1 MSPAAD
7 ALQSSLSGSSATRV
21 SRPTP
26 LACPG
31 ACAPGR
37 SDACAADRP
46 AHVAMADRSAAARV
60 GAGVVADAEV
70 LRAVPTPG
78 REGSATGSRVCDSR
92 GTLHRAVGS
101 RWWRWLPVGSCHAAM
116 QEFPVWGTGGPRNRA
131 QPRPPLR
138 DRTGRGRYS
147 CVSHRS
153 SRQPPASWC
162 CGRPPAHQPR
172 MPLRGRAAPGGDR
185 RPADRRPGPRAA
197 GRGIRHAAAARRAGV
212 GQRATGNRPAAP
224 DRAVPAA
231 GSSSRPGR
239 CSGRH
244 HR

>member
-60 GAGVVADAEV
+60 GAGVVADAGV

-78 REGSATGSRVCDSR
+78 REGPLPIQGFATV
-92 GTLHRAVGS
+92 AVHS
-101 RWWRWLPVGSCHAAM
+101 IVQSDPVGGAGYQLALAVLPCRSPRCGGLGG
-116 QEFPVWGTGGPRNRA
+116 QENRP

-197 GRGIRHAAAARRAGV
+197 GRGIRHAAATRRAGV
-212 GQRATGNRPAAP
+212 GQRATANRPAAP

-244 HR
+244 HC

>member
-60 GAGVVADAEV
+60 GAGGVADAGV

-101 RWWRWLPVGSCHAAM
+101 RWWRWLPVGSCRAAM
-116 QEFPVWGTGGPRNRA
+116 QESPVWGTGGPRKPTTTATAVYVTGPDVIPKEKRTMKRLLTILTVLAVAATTGCNDA
-131 QPRPPLR
+131 QIA
-138 DRTGRGRYS
+138 
-147 CVSHRS
+147 S
-153 SRQPPASWC
+153 SNLSQ
-162 CGRPPAHQPR
+162 
-172 MPLRGRAAPGGDR
+172 AA
-185 RPADRRPGPRAA
+185 
-197 GRGIRHAAAARRAGV
+197 
-212 GQRATGNRPAAP
+212 
-224 DRAVPAA
+224 
-231 GSSSRPGR
+231 
-239 CSGRH
+239 C
-244 HR
+244 